1 MHLKLLKYFYE
12 TQILQK
18 PILPSMAFEY
28 LAALETMIFTV
39 CPKNKSADVLSY
51 EHNLFK
57 ISKLREKT
65 TARCFG
71 LYIVLKY

>member
-1 MHLKLLKYFYE
+1 
-12 TQILQK
+12 
-18 PILPSMAFEY
+18 MAFEY

-39 CPKNKSADVLSY
+39 CPKNKSPDVLSY

-65 TARCFG
+65 TARCLG
-71 LYIVLKY
+71 LYIVLTGVDKMCHCKSIHGLQ